1 MKMYRKQKSMTVTAQ
16 AAGDVMDLSL
26 QELLGKK
33 KKKKVKQKSI
43 KNWSGSTLY
52 ALGLR
57 VI

>member
-33 KKKKVKQKSI
+33 KKKVKQKSI